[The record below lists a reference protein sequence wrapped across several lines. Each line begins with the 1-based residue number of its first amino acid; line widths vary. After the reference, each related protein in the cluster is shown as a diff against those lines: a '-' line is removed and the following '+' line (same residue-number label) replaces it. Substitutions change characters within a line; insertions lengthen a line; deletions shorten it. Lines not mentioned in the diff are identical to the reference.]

1 MDTSQVT
8 TTSPCNLN
16 LIDVN
21 TLASYIKNGRQNI
34 LILDMRSFLEY
45 NTSHVS
51 TSFQVTS
58 SKLVLRR
65 LQQGKLTANE
75 LITNVIGYQPDPSV
89 DIILYDQDSKS
100 FISIP
105 EDSFLAV
112 FISKLVT
119 TFKSVSL
126 LVGGF
131 ITFQSKYPDLLEAK
145 KYLTSLSQPC
155 LPTTNP
161 GPTKILPFLYLGSQH
176 DAYNKELLK
185 THNITYELNVSITCP
200 KPDFVQESHFMRIP
214 VNDNYSEKLL
224 PYFPMAFN
232 FLEKV
237 RESRGCVLVHCLA
250 GISRSA
256 TIAIAYVMQHSR
268 MTSDD
273 AYRYVK
279 SKRPTISPNF
289 NFLGQLVEFEK
300 QLRRDSLLEPVSTE
314 PSFLS
319 FSRPKHQTS
328 GSSKRLCS
336 LSPLTFSTTPG
347 DRASF
352 SLSCIPALASPTL
365 PSPTTPNP
373 STATATK

>member
-1 MDTSQVT
+1 MDVPEVT
-8 TTSPCNLN
+8 KQATCNLN
-16 LIDVN
+16 LVDID

-45 NTSHVS
+45 NTSHIS
-51 TSFQVTS
+51 TSSQVTS

-75 LITNVIGYQPDPSV
+75 MITNVVGCEPDPNV
-89 DIILYDQDSKS
+89 EIILYDHDSKN
-100 FISIP
+100 FTSIP
-105 EDSFLAV
+105 EDCFLAV
-112 FISKLVT
+112 FISKLVS
-119 TFKSVSL
+119 TFKNVSL
-126 LVGGF
+126 LIGGF
-131 ITFQSKYPDLLEAK
+131 INFQSKYPDLCEAK

-155 LPTTNP
+155 LPTINP

-237 RESRGCVLVHCLA
+237 RESSGCALVHCLA

-256 TIAIAYVMQHSR
+256 TIAIAYVMQHSK
-268 MTSDD
+268 MSYED

-300 QLRRDSLLEPVSTE
+300 QLRRDRLLDPVSSD
-314 PSFLS
+314 PQFLS
-319 FSRPKHQTS
+319 MPPSKQALS
-328 GSSKRLCS
+328 SSKRLCS
-336 LSPLTFSTTPG
+336 FLPLPSFSTTPG
-347 DRASF
+347 DRSSF
-352 SLSCIPALASPTL
+352 SLSCIPNLTSPTL
-365 PSPTTPNP
+365 PSPSTPNP